1 MKRTKNILLAALAS
15 CSLCITITQATP
27 AHAAVLTAPFAAPSR
42 DYTVQAGDTLLAI
55 AVKYG
60 VSMAAIQIAND
71 LADPAMIRAGQSLI
85 IPADKVHPS
94 ESPYWTAYA
103 VKAGDTLGGISQSLG
118 VNLSDL
124 LKANKLN
131 DASMI
136 RIGQLL
142 IVPVNGMAA
151 APAAQI
157 QADTPK
163 QDLPATQPQSP
174 QPAAANYTLVPLDQA
189 VQGAPAAQTAQQTQP
204 PVVQISPQASSS
216 DIEAIRQNLLAYYNQ
231 ARAANGLPA
240 LAYSALLQG
249 VAQAHA
255 DECAA
260 RNQGS
265 HVGLDGSRPSQRIV
279 RAGYP
284 GRVTG
289 ENWAWARSAEQA
301 FDMWYTQEIPSGPHL
316 QNILSPRY
324 SEVGFGVAANRG
336 GYYLIANFGGQ

>member
-1 MKRTKNILLAALAS
+1 MKRKKKTLLAALAS
-15 CSLCITITQATP
+15 CALCILISPIAQT
-27 AHAAVLTAPFAAPSR
+27 HAAGNPAPLAAPSR
-42 DYTVQAGDTLLAI
+42 DYVVQAGDTLLAI

-71 LADPAMIRAGQSLI
+71 LADPAMIRAGQTLK
-85 IPADKVHPS
+85 IPTEKVHPN
-94 ESPYWTAYA
+94 ESPMWTAYA

-118 VNLSDL
+118 VTLSDL
-124 LKANKLN
+124 LKVNKLT

-136 RIGQLL
+136 QVGQLL
-142 IVPVNGMAA
+142 IVPVNGVGAT
-151 APAAQI
+151 PAQQPQTIA
-157 QADTPK
+157 PK
-163 QDLPATQPQSP
+163 Q
-174 QPAAANYTLVPLDQA
+174 
-189 VQGAPAAQTAQQTQP
+189 PAAQTPQQTVELIPLDQPVLPAPQQQAAPQAQP
-204 PVVQISPQASSS
+204 PAVQISPQASSA
-216 DIEAIRQNLLAYYNQ
+216 DVEAMRQNLLAYYNQ

-240 LAYSALLQG
+240 LTYSALLQG

-265 HVGLDGSRPSQRIV
+265 HVGLDGSRPSQRIA

-289 ENWAWARSAEQA
+289 ENWAWARNAEQA
-301 FDMWYTQEIPSGPHL
+301 FDMWYTQEIASNGPHL

-324 SEVGFGVAANRG
+324 SEVGFGIAANRG

>member
-1 MKRTKNILLAALAS
+1 MRQTKNVLLAALAS
-15 CSLCITITQATP
+15 CSLCISIAQATP
-27 AHAAVLTAPFAAPSR
+27 AHAAAIAAPLTAPSR
-42 DYTVQAGDTLLAI
+42 DYVVKAGDTLLAI

-71 LADPAMIRAGQSLI
+71 LADPAMIRAGQSLK
-85 IPADKVHPS
+85 IPADKVHPN

-103 VKAGDTLGGISQSLG
+103 VRAGDTLGGISKSLG
-118 VNLSDL
+118 IDLNDL
-124 LKANKLN
+124 LKVNRLT
-131 DASMI
+131 DASMLQ
-136 RIGQLL
+136 IGQLL
-142 IVPVNGMAA
+142 IVPVNGVGAT
-151 APAAQI
+151 PAQ
-157 QADTPK
+157 
-163 QDLPATQPQSP
+163 QPQTVAAKQAPPAQPAQQPIELIPLDQPVQQAP
-174 QPAAANYTLVPLDQA
+174 QPAQQA
-189 VQGAPAAQTAQQTQP
+189 QP
-204 PVVQISPQASSS
+204 PVVQISPQASSA
-216 DIEAIRQNLLAYYNQ
+216 DVEAIRQNLLAYYNQ
-231 ARAANGLPA
+231 ARVANGLPA
-240 LAYSALLQG
+240 LTYSALLQS
-249 VAQAHA
+249 VAQSHA

-279 RAGYP
+279 RAGYA